1 VDGMTDDDPGTTE
14 QEEDN
19 RLALGVALGAPIGVV
34 LSLLLD
40 NWALLGVGIALGLVW
55 AVLPSGKDRRSG

>member
-1 VDGMTDDDPGTTE
+1 MTDDDPGTTE
-14 QEEDN
+14 QEEEDN
-19 RLALGVALGAPIGVV
+19 RLALGVAFGAPIGVV

-55 AVLPSGKDRRSG
+55 AVLPSGKDRRSR

>member
-1 VDGMTDDDPGTTE
+1 MTDDDAGTTE